1 MNNNKSLLIN
11 CQHKIGCFKYIAVKQ
26 KSNGKLVPLQVYLEE
41 VQINATPYDGDTITV
56 SAKYKVNYRG
66 KTKWVNENEIYN
78 TKEEILNQLFV

>member
-1 MNNNKSLLIN
+1 MINNENLLVT

-41 VQINATPYDGDTITV
+41 VQINATSYDGDTITA

-66 KTKWVNENEIYN
+66 KTKWVNENEIFN
-78 TKEEILNQLFV
+78 NAESIISHS